1 MKLLIVAVCACL
13 LTACAATSTG
23 TNPDYRHATVEVINV
38 AQTQTQ

>member
-13 LTACAATSTG
+13 LTACAATSTAK
-23 TNPDYRHATVEVINV
+23 PDYRHATVEVINV